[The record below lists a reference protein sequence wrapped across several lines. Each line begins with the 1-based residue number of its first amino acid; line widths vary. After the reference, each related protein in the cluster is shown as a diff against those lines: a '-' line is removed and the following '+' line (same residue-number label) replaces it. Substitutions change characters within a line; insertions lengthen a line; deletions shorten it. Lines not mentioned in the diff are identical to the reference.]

1 MSIWRFAD
9 LLPLVEPQFRLT
21 LGEGRTPL
29 ISSRRIGPSAGLDHL
44 LLKVESSNPTG
55 SYKDR
60 FAAMAVSDMLVANKR
75 KCIATSS
82 GNSGAALAA
91 YCAAAGIDCE
101 VAIVETAPLGKLQ
114 QMLAYGASVRRV
126 RGFGVDA
133 AVTQATCDRLENIG
147 NSADAA
153 LQITAYRYSPIGMRG
168 VESIGFEL
176 AESAEQKGVPIDHV
190 FVPAGGGGL
199 ALAVARG
206 FQRMVKLDSLQ
217 RSPAVHVV
225 QPEGNDTIASSLRF
239 GRSVTARASSTT
251 TITGLQVPSIL
262 DGNEVVGECGATGGS
277 GHVVS
282 DEKVWETQQAL
293 AAREGIYCEPAG
305 AVALCGALQAVE
317 RREIDPRGTIACLVT
332 GHAFKDP
339 TAVER
344 LVSRCTCPTID
355 LADL

>member
-1 MSIWRFAD
+1 MSVWRFAD
-9 LLPLVEPQFRLT
+9 FLPSIEPQFRLT
-21 LGEGRTPL
+21 LGEGNTPL
-29 ISSRRIGPSAGLDHL
+29 ISSRSIGPSAGLDHL

-60 FAAMAVSDMLVANKR
+60 FAAMAISAMLAADKR

-91 YCAAAGIDCE
+91 YCAAAGVDCE

-114 QMLAYGASVRRV
+114 QMLAYGARLRRV

-133 AVTQATCDRLENIG
+133 AITQATCERLENIG
-147 NSADAA
+147 NTADAS

-168 VESIGFEL
+168 VESISFEL
-176 AESAEQKGVPIDHV
+176 AECATQRGAPINHV

-206 FQRMVKLDSLQ
+206 FQRMVKLGALQ

-225 QPEGNDTIASSLRF
+225 QPEGNDTIASSLRL
-239 GRSVTARASSTT
+239 GRSATARASSTT

-262 DGNEVVGECGATGGS
+262 DGNEVIAECGATDGS
-277 GHVVS
+277 GYVVS
-282 DEKVWETQQAL
+282 DEIVWETQQAL

-305 AVALCGALQAVE
+305 AVALCGALQAIE
-317 RREIDPRGTIACLVT
+317 RGEVNPRDTIACLVT

-344 LVSRCTCPTID
+344 MVSGCTCPMID
-355 LADL
+355 CKDL